1 MNRRAL
7 RTALVT
13 LGLCTLAAC
22 IVNLS
27 FDMPQTFTVQTASGV
42 KSLSQTQHV
51 VLSSYKEINDHKN
64 NIKSL
69 DLDSADV
76 TVTKVYSDNAATVL
90 TGSVQLKKNAA
101 DLTETPV
108 VVGQLTNFP
117 LTLNSTVRLPGS
129 PAIDA
134 FLLQQL
140 QSAGSFDV
148 IIDGSINS
156 APAHLDLTVLMHAS
170 LGYDT
175 GLF

>member
-13 LGLCTLAAC
+13 LGLCTMAAC

-27 FDMPQTFTVQTASGV
+27 FDMPQTFTVQTGV
-42 KSLSQTQHV
+42 TSLSQTQHV
-51 VLSSYKEINDHKN
+51 VLSNYSEINDHKN
-64 NIKSL
+64 SIKSL

-76 TVTKVYSDNAATVL
+76 TVTKVYSDNAATLV

-101 DLTETPV
+101 DATETPV
-108 VVGQLTNFP
+108 VVGTLTNFS
-117 LTLNSTVRLPGS
+117 LTPNSTVRLPGS

-148 IIDGSINS
+148 IVSGSVNNAPVHIDL
-156 APAHLDLTVLMHAS
+156 AVTLHAS
-170 LGYDT
+170 LGYDS
-175 GLF
+175 GFF

>member
-27 FDMPQTFTVQTASGV
+27 FDMPQTFTVLSAAGV
-42 KSLSQTQHV
+42 TSVSQTQHV
-51 VLSSYKEINDHKN
+51 NLSDYKEISDHKN

-76 TVTKVYSDNAATVL
+76 TVTKVYSDNAAMVVNGTVK
-90 TGSVQLKKNAA
+90 LKKNAA
-101 DLTETPV
+101 DTTETPV
-108 VVGQLTNFP
+108 VVGTLTNFSIQQG
-117 LTLNSTVRLPGS
+117 TTVRLPGS

-140 QSAGSFDV
+140 QTAGSFDV
-148 IIDGSINS
+148 IVDGAINS

>member
-27 FDMPQTFTVQTASGV
+27 FDMPKTFTVQSAASV
-42 KSLSQTQHV
+42 TTVSQTQHV
-51 VLSSYKEINDHKN
+51 SLSDYKEINDHKN

-76 TVTKVYSDNAATVL
+76 TVTKVYSDNAATVVNG
-90 TGSVQLKKNAA
+90 TVTLKKNAA
-101 DLTETPV
+101 DAAETPV
-108 VVGQLTNFP
+108 LVGTLTNFA
-117 LTLNSTVRLPGS
+117 TVQNTTVRLPGS
-129 PAIDA
+129 PALDA

-140 QSAGSFDV
+140 QTAGSFDV
-148 IIDGSINS
+148 IVDGTINS

>member
-7 RTALVT
+7 RTALAT
-13 LGLCTLAAC
+13 SGLCTLAAC

-27 FDMPQTFTVQTASGV
+27 FDMPQTFTVLTASGV
-42 KSLSQTQHV
+42 TSLSQTQHV

-76 TVTKVYSDNAATVL
+76 TVTKVYGDNAATFVN
-90 TGSVQLKKNAA
+90 GSVQLKKNAA
-101 DLTETPV
+101 DTTETPV
-108 VVGQLTNFP
+108 GVGTLTNFSLAP
-117 LTLNSTVRLPGS
+117 NNTVRLPGS

-140 QSAGSFDV
+140 QTAGSFDV
-148 IIDGSINS
+148 IVNGTINNAPIHIDL
-156 APAHLDLTVLMHAS
+156 AVTLHAS
-170 LGYDT
+170 LGYDS

>member
-1 MNRRAL
+1 MNRRAF

-27 FDMPQTFTVQTASGV
+27 FDMPQTFTVQTVPGV
-42 KSLSQTQHV
+42 ISLSQTQHV
-51 VLSSYKEINDHKN
+51 VLSNYKEINDHKN

-76 TVTKVYSDNAATVL
+76 TVTKVYSDNAATLVN
-90 TGSVQLKKNAA
+90 GSVQLKRNAA
-101 DLTETPV
+101 DPNETPV
-108 VVGQLTNFP
+108 AVGTLTNFSV
-117 LTLNSTVRLPGS
+117 TANRTVRLPGS
-129 PAIDA
+129 PAVDA

-148 IIDGSINS
+148 IVVGTVDNAPIHID
-156 APAHLDLTVLMHAS
+156 LVVTLHAS